1 MWVEVSGSPTV
12 VIVVVRTVVSSQC
25 ETAALPA
32 LPHTRRSCADDRMRQ
47 GWRAIHVVTS
57 KTSFTQ
63 SRSGSQTLRNE
74 VALDQ
79 ATIPALCSPARRR
92 PRRYGTGE
100 QADGKL
106 PDYGPGRQAGI
117 CAAIWACGCT
127 LRCSQGRWYLKGTAP
142 LSEHQP
148 GGSQCRG
155 GGRNPFK
162 GTAIRHQSAAVAS
175 GRCARPTGGS
185 HTTRCA
191 GSVVTAP
198 TGRKVVGGARL
209 R

>member
-1 MWVEVSGSPTV
+1 
-12 VIVVVRTVVSSQC
+12 
-25 ETAALPA
+25 
-32 LPHTRRSCADDRMRQ
+32 MRQ
-47 GWRAIHVVTS
+47 GWRRHHVVTS

-127 LRCSQGRWYLKGTAP
+127 LRCSLGPVVLKGDGTVVRAP
-142 LSEHQP
+142 ARRLPVS
-148 GGSQCRG
+148 RG
-155 GGRNPFK
+155 WKEPIQGN
-162 GTAIRHQSAAVAS
+162 RHPTPVRSAVAS

-191 GSVVTAP
+191 GSGVTAP

>member
-1 MWVEVSGSPTV
+1 M
-12 VIVVVRTVVSSQC
+12 
-25 ETAALPA
+25 AA
-32 LPHTRRSCADDRMRQ
+32 
-47 GWRAIHVVTS
+47 INVVTS

-117 CAAIWACGCT
+117 CAAIWACGRT

-162 GTAIRHQSAAVAS
+162 GTAIRHQSGLRWLQAAAQDRRADRIPP
-175 GRCARPTGGS
+175 GAR
-185 HTTRCA
+185 A
-191 GSVVTAP
+191 AVTAP
-198 TGRKVVGGARL
+198 TVAKSWAALGLDDRL
-209 R
+209 AESKLR

>member
-1 MWVEVSGSPTV
+1 MRWRLIRRP
-12 VIVVVRTVVSSQC
+12 
-25 ETAALPA
+25 LP
-32 LPHTRRSCADDRMRQ
+32 R
-47 GWRAIHVVTS
+47 
-57 KTSFTQ
+57 F
-63 SRSGSQTLRNE
+63 
-74 VALDQ
+74 
-79 ATIPALCSPARRR
+79 CSPARRR

-155 GGRNPFK
+155 ADLPTYDTGCDP
-162 GTAIRHQSAAVAS
+162 AIEAVNASHAGAGYLSRADTRTLPGAMERLAAVQ
-175 GRCARPTGGS
+175 
-185 HTTRCA
+185 
-191 GSVVTAP
+191 
-198 TGRKVVGGARL
+198 
-209 R
+209 